1 MSLAET
7 LNPETTAAQALQSLE
22 PQLKSRGY
30 SPDMLDE
37 NRAILI
43 EFGKIASGLM
53 IQEPDLEIPGSDIK
67 LAFNDAMARQV
78 VLLFMDGIEHALC
91 KCAEYHLEGDIKTQ
105 LVQNLAQHVYTHT
118 KQLVASTIGQEATPD
133 IQFGIEQLK
142 DFVRNSSETTLS
154 YCMTEYERTVGPLHR
169 QSDAQADALSGA
181 LHAAAGDSPQSA
193 QPEGALL
200 SAVQNTTI
208 AEVPSEEPLLANQD
222 ETPGEISDTPENALA
237 PVQPS
242 EAPSVPLYAAPVVLQ
257 QPAYPLAGHEKLG
270 ALALMTT
277 VLPAPATQQL
287 INQLSREQEATL
299 EKFRQDPLQAVSQM
313 DVKQVTLQLKSLTQ
327 KLIETITSSRKNPQP
342 PLLQLARLSK
352 KYPSPQVLATVS
364 AERPWVQWTVQQAL
378 RASATAQPLA
388 DSDIQKLS
396 TKTQMAL
403 VQFIQAQL

>member
-30 SPDMLDE
+30 STDMLEE

-169 QSDAQADALSGA
+169 PAEAQADALSGA
-181 LHAAAGDSPQSA
+181 LHPASDITQS
-193 QPEGALL
+193 
-200 SAVQNTTI
+200 SAHD
-208 AEVPSEEPLLANQD
+208 ASLSEESLSRPAELPNMADQDNAPLDTSEIQAN
-222 ETPGEISDTPENALA
+222 TLA
-237 PVQPS
+237 PIQPA
-242 EAPSVPLYAAPVVLQ
+242 EAPEAPLYPAPVVSKR
-257 QPAYPLAGHEKLG
+257 PAYPLAGHEKLG
-270 ALALMTT
+270 ALALITT
-277 VLPAPATQQL
+277 VLPTRVTDQL
-287 INQLSREQEATL
+287 ISQLSSEQVATI
-299 EKFRQDPLQAVSQM
+299 EQFRQDPLQAVSQM
-313 DVKQVTLQLKSLTQ
+313 DVKHVTQQLKSLTQ
-327 KLIETITSSRKNPQP
+327 QLIQTITSPRKNPQP
-342 PLLQLARLSK
+342 PLAQLARFSK
-352 KYPSPQVLATVS
+352 KYPSAQVLATVH

-378 RASATAQPLA
+378 RASASAQPIA
-388 DSDIQKLS
+388 DRDMQKLS
-396 TKTQMAL
+396 AKTQMAL